1 MFLAILPFALV
12 CTFWPNDSCIVI
24 PIINMDFDIYFL
36 VRARHPRKEKKS
48 NAATHGRSL

>member
-1 MFLAILPFALV
+1 
-12 CTFWPNDSCIVI
+12 
-24 PIINMDFDIYFL
+24 